1 MGEPKRT
8 RIVFL
13 GFQLEPEA
21 QAALAAILEA
31 RKAKEIVIE
40 DWVMLHKE
48 HGEVTIAN
56 DKSVDPG
63 PARGAMAGGVLGAV
77 LAVVSGPIGIAAV
90 AGGAAIGAVAAAV
103 KDSGLK
109 NDDIDTVARF
119 MLDGRTGLMI
129 AVPLAEAGA
138 WDAFTTANAA
148 TLDVAVKKH
157 QVDIVPGRTFEQA
170 VREYVAQE
178 EA

>member
-8 RIVFL
+8 RIQFV
-13 GFQLEPEA
+13 GFEQVA
-21 QAALAAILEA
+21 QTEAALAALLDA
-31 RKAKEIVIE
+31 RERRSIVVE

-48 HGEVTIAN
+48 HGKVTMAN
-56 DKSVDPG
+56 DKSADPG
-63 PARGAMAGGVLGAV
+63 PARGAAVGGVLGGV
-77 LAVVSGPIGIAAV
+77 LAVISGPIGIAAV
-90 AGGAAIGAVAAAV
+90 AGGAAIGAITAAV

-119 MLDGRTGLMI
+119 MQDGRSGLMI
-129 AVPLAEAGA
+129 AIPLAEADKWEPFVA
-138 WDAFTTANAA
+138 ANAA
-148 TLDVAVKKH
+148 IFDAAVKRH

-170 VREYVAQE
+170 VQEYVAQE

>member
-8 RIVFL
+8 RIAFL
-13 GFQLEPEA
+13 GFEQEAQA
-21 QAALAAILEA
+21 QAALAAILDA
-31 RKAKEIVIE
+31 RKRQEIVVE
-40 DWVMLHKE
+40 DWVLLHKE
-48 HGEVTIAN
+48 HGEVTMAN
-56 DKSVDPG
+56 DKSADPG
-63 PARGAMAGGVLGAV
+63 PARGAVAGGVLGAV

-90 AGGAAIGAVAAAV
+90 AGGAAIGAITAAV
-103 KDSGLK
+103 KDGGLK

-119 MLDGRTGLMI
+119 MQDGRTGLMI

-138 WDAFTTANAA
+138 WDAFTAA
-148 TLDVAVKKH
+148 SAAVLDVAVKRH